1 MARQLDVRWIWLN
14 LGSRS
19 KARFKKSPHSIST
32 MDDDDDDDRS
42 APSFTGPNGLNLFLV
57 PVEPEKWE
65 VFMTGRGRKRGGGW
79 RKGALKKDR

>member
-32 MDDDDDDDRS
+32 MDDDDDDDRHRAELHWS
-42 APSFTGPNGLNLFLV
+42 EWTQ
-57 PVEPEKWE
+57 PVFSSSRAWK
-65 VFMTGRGRKRGGGW
+65 VRGFYDGQRKKSRGRVKE
-79 RKGALKKDR
+79 GALKKDR